1 MIELRKDLP
10 PLPQRMRSLPLDH
23 RGFPVPWFVAWIDGQ
38 ADFRVVEAGRLVAA
52 VKQNLCWLCGQPKG
66 RHHAFVIGPMC
77 AINRTIS
84 EPSSHLE
91 CAEFAVKACP
101 FMTQPRMRRNEKDL
115 PEARVDAAGVGL
127 KRNPGAVCIWVTR
140 EFKLFRVDN
149 GVLFQLGD
157 PERVLWFAEGRRAT
171 REEVQASIDSGLHL
185 LRQPAEEQG
194 PEALAELNRYIE
206 RMQPLLPIAA

>member
-10 PLPQRMRSLPLDH
+10 PLPQRMRGLPLDH
-23 RGFPVPWFVAWIDGQ
+23 RGFPVPWFVAHINGVP
-38 ADFRVVEAGRLVAA
+38 DFRVIERGRIADS
-52 VKQNLCWLCGQPKG
+52 VKRNLCWLCGQPKG

-91 CAEFAVKACP
+91 CAEFAAKACP
-101 FMTQPRMRRNEKDL
+101 FLTQPRMRRNENDL
-115 PEARVDAAGVGL
+115 PEERKDAAGVGL

-140 EFKLFRVDN
+140 EFKLMRVEN
-149 GVLFQLGD
+149 GVLFRLGE
-157 PERVLWFAEGRRAT
+157 PERVLWFAEGRPAT
-171 REEVQASIDSGLHL
+171 REEVTRSIDSGLPL
-185 LRQPAEEQG
+185 LRQPAEEEG
-194 PEALAELNRYIE
+194 PEAVAELNRYIE